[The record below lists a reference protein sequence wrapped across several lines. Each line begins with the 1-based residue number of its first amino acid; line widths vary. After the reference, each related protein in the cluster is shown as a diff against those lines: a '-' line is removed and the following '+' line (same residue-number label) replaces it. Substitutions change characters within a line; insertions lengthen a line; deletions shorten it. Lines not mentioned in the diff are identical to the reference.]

1 MESRR
6 IQVFN
11 FIRLFQ
17 SVKDFLMLGTKREK
31 KVDETS
37 NMAVSRIGAVGEV
50 SMKRLKIQVDAII
63 MILIKAEWKP
73 NAVPLKY

>member
-73 NAVPLKY
+73 NAVPLK